1 MHIELKSV
9 GLRPALESVSRI
21 TAILAFLLIAA
32 APCWSQQ
39 VTAAILGK
47 VADPNGDPVANAK
60 VTAEDVARG
69 TEWTTETNSEGVYNL
84 PRLPLG
90 KYRIK
95 VEAQG
100 FKTAVRSDIE
110 LELNQA
116 ARVDFRLELGAVSET
131 VQVVGGAPLLQTDT
145 TELGTVIDSRTNQN
159 LPLATRNYIQLT
171 LLAPGSVH
179 PNPQTL
185 TSGQT
190 TGSSGR
196 PYINGNREQAN
207 NFLLD
212 GLDNNQVSDN
222 LVGYTPSPDAIQEFN
237 LITNNAP
244 AEFGNFQ
251 GGIISVSIKS
261 GTNDYHGNLFEF
273 FRNDKL
279 NANLWNNN
287 FNGTPRPKLR
297 WNMFGATFGGRI
309 IKDKL
314 FFFADYQGQRFI
326 TPAATSAITVF
337 TAAERQGDFSALCA
351 RFDSAGICQAG
362 QGTQLFNPF
371 QLSGGRRVPFAF
383 NRIPASLMDPV
394 ARALFNSSLY
404 PAPVNGNVQNNQ
416 LNTNGSR
423 VVGDQGDLKI
433 DYNVTAKDHIF
444 GRYSQSRLSNPTT
457 NSFPL
462 IFDSFLEAPAYNS
475 MANWTRTVSP
485 RLVNE
490 ARIGVNYVRLHNGG
504 ADKGLG
510 DVAQDLGIQNGN
522 DRGPGLMALNFGA
535 AFVTGIGNANIG
547 TQQLFPST
555 VIQFEDSLVI
565 TRGSQ
570 ILRTGVQFQRL
581 RINPFYAGNFGRTGN
596 ITFDGRFTAGP
607 DPLSVAGGGAG
618 AGEADF
624 FLGLPSLLQRGV
636 DSGSWGQRSNV
647 FGAYFQDDWRVRDT
661 LTMNLGLRYET
672 HTPWVEVRDRQAN
685 FAPFS
690 GAVQIAGTDTIYGN
704 DRALYNAHN
713 WDLGNFQPRFGFAWT
728 PARLDR
734 KLVVRGAYTISSYL
748 EGTGTNLRL
757 TLNPPFNFEFQ
768 TNYAS
773 RSLPASRTSQGLTV
787 LASPSDPFAGATIR
801 LWDPDVRP
809 AVVQQWNLSTQYQ
822 LSKDMTMQL
831 GYVGQHG
838 THLMTPMPYFQR
850 RLLGGFNSDGTPK
863 TAASPYLAG
872 NPALSNIAQISG
884 TESNSNLRYDALQA
898 VVQKRFGSGLQYQ
911 VAYTYS
917 KAMTNSSGYYGSW
930 GGQTV
935 PTSPYWQNLYDS
947 RAEWG
952 PAYYDVTHAL
962 TAYAV
967 YELPVGRGKKFGTE
981 MSGVANALV
990 GNWQVTGILTKRGG
1004 FPLTIAAGDA
1014 SGTNSRG
1021 PRANCIAPVT
1031 IFGKRNSPAGGYQW
1045 FDPAAFAAPAPG
1057 TFGSCGVGTVRG
1069 PGLGTLDL
1077 GLQKRFSITE
1087 TKWVEFRSE
1096 FINFTNTPILNIDY
1110 GTQALGGG
1118 LGQIQSSQGPRNIQF
1133 ALKLFF

>member
-1 MHIELKSV
+1 V
-9 GLRPALESVSRI
+9 AL
-21 TAILAFLLIAA
+21 TILLVAA
-32 APCWSQQ
+32 AGPIWGQQ

-47 VADPNGDPVANAK
+47 VTDANGDPVANARIT
-60 VTAEDVARG
+60 VQDVDRG
-69 TEWTTETNSEGVYNL
+69 TEWTTESNAEGVYNL
-84 PRLPLG
+84 PRLPVG
-90 KYRIK
+90 TYKIK
-95 VEAQG
+95 VAAQG
-100 FKTAVRSDIE
+100 FKTSVHPDIA
-110 LELNQA
+110 LELNQT
-116 ARVDFRLELGAVSET
+116 ARVDLKMEVGAISET
-131 VQVVGGAPLLQTDT
+131 VQVVGGAPVLQTDT
-145 TELGTVIDSRTNQN
+145 AQLGTVIDSRTNQN

-251 GGIISVSIKS
+251 GGIVSVTIKS
-261 GTNDYHGNLFEF
+261 GTNEFHGNLFEF
-273 FRNDKL
+273 FRNDVL
-279 NANLWNNN
+279 NANFWHNN
-287 FNGTPRPKLR
+287 FTGTGRPKLR
-297 WNMFGATFGGRI
+297 WNMFGGTFGGPI

-314 FFFADYQGQRFI
+314 FFFGDYQGQRFI

-337 TAAERQGDFSALCA
+337 TAAERQGDFSALCSS
-351 RFDSAGICQAG
+351 FDSNGICRSG
-362 QGTQLFNPF
+362 QGVQLFNPF
-371 QLSGGRRVPFAF
+371 QRDSSGKRVPFVR
-383 NRIPASLMDPV
+383 NRIPLSLLDPV
-394 ARALFNSSLY
+394 ARNLFNSSLY
-404 PAPVNGNVQNNQ
+404 PAPINGNLQNNQ
-416 LNTNGSR
+416 LNTNGNR
-423 VVGDQGDLKI
+423 VVGDQGDIKI
-433 DYNVTAKDHIF
+433 DYNYSSKDHIF

-462 IFDSFLEAPAYNS
+462 IFDGFLEAPAYNG

-504 ADKGLG
+504 SDKGLG
-510 DVAQDLGIQNGN
+510 NVAQDLGIQNGN
-522 DRGPGLMALNFGA
+522 DRGPGLLAINFGA

-565 TRGSQ
+565 TRGSH
-570 ILRTGVQFQRL
+570 ILRTGVQYQRQ

-607 DPLSVAGGGAG
+607 DALSVAGGGTG

-636 DSGSWGQRSNV
+636 SSGSWGQRAHV
-647 FGAYFQDDWRVRDT
+647 FGAYFQDDWRVADT

-690 GAVQIAGTDTIYGN
+690 GEIQLAGTDTLYDN

-728 PARLDR
+728 PAKFDR
-734 KLVVRGAYTISSYL
+734 KVVVRGAYTISSYL

-768 TNYAS
+768 TNYAA
-773 RSLPASRTSQGLTV
+773 LPLPSSRTSQGLTV
-787 LASPSDPFAGATIR
+787 LSSPSDPFAGATIR

-809 AVVQQWNLSTQYQ
+809 AVVQQWNISTQYQ
-822 LSKDMTMQL
+822 VAKDMTMQL

-850 RLLGGFNSDGTPK
+850 QLLGGFNSDGTPR
-863 TAASPYLAG
+863 TAPSPYLAG
-872 NPALSNIAQISG
+872 NPALRNIAQISG

-898 VVQKRFGSGLQYQ
+898 VVQKRFGGGLQYQ

-952 PAYYDVTHAL
+952 PAYYDVTHVL
-962 TAYAV
+962 SSYAV
-967 YELPVGRGKKFGTE
+967 YELPIGRGKKFGSE
-981 MSGVANALV
+981 MNSISNAV
-990 GNWQVTGILTKRGG
+990 IGNWQVNGILSLRGG

-1021 PRANCIAPVT
+1021 PRADCVAPVNILGRT
-1031 IFGKRNSPAGGYQW
+1031 NSPAGGYQW
-1045 FDPAAFAAPAPG
+1045 FDPSAFAAPKPG
-1057 TFGSCGVGTVRG
+1057 TFGNCGIGTVRG
-1069 PGLGTLDL
+1069 PGLSTLDL
-1077 GLQKRFSITE
+1077 GLQKRFPITE
-1087 TKWVEFRSE
+1087 TKWIEFRGE
-1096 FINFTNTPILNIDY
+1096 FINFTNTPILNVGY

-1118 LGQIQSSQGPRNIQF
+1118 LGQIQGSQGPRNIQF